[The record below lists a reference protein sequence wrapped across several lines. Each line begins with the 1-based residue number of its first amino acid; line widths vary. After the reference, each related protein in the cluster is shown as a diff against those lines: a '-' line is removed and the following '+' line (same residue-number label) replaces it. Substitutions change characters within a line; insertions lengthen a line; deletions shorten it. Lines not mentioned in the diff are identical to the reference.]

1 MKLEERTIQSK
12 LRYWAKQTRTAAVI
26 AGPPADVLD
35 EAADRLEQAQTLA
48 EERLISIGHWKAAL
62 EETVRERDESRGQLL
77 AFKEVRAAA
86 QAEAAAE
93 LDCGQGTVCARPPGC
108 RRHWEER
115 NRELVAQLENA
126 LDASKEGSWM
136 ARALDAQ
143 RELERAQRETR
154 MARSS
159 ANRMHDLLYEA
170 EERCSKARGERD
182 ELKARLADREREL
195 SLLQQAAMGAT
206 ASELTVNACQT
217 DLKTDEDRAAL
228 GEIVRAGRER
238 LIPPA
243 ERGFGLVGKVYC
255 KTDPGC
261 VLADGHGGAHCGTVS
276 AAPESPEPYGHLSRA
291 NPDDEAAM
299 TEVPEAVEAC
309 RVPPAG
315 WYCTRGA
322 GHDGPCAAVKLVI
335 PAAPKPPPPGPPAPP
350 EPKNWKPV
358 A

>member
-195 SLLQQAAMGAT
+195 SLLQQAVMGAT
-206 ASELTVNACQT
+206 ARELNAS
-217 DLKTDEDRAAL
+217 DHPL
-228 GEIVRAGRER
+228 
-238 LIPPA
+238 
-243 ERGFGLVGKVYC
+243 
-255 KTDPGC
+255 
-261 VLADGHGGAHCGTVS
+261 DGHVRSYREADENHVVPKVRCARNDHKFVGSKHC
-276 AAPESPEPYGHLSRA
+276 LR
-291 NPDDEAAM
+291 
-299 TEVPEAVEAC
+299 C
-309 RVPPAG
+309 G
-315 WYCTRGA
+315 WE
-322 GHDGPCAAVKLVI
+322 
-335 PAAPKPPPPGPPAPP
+335 PPPGPPAPP
-350 EPKNWKPV
+350 EPPRHKPV